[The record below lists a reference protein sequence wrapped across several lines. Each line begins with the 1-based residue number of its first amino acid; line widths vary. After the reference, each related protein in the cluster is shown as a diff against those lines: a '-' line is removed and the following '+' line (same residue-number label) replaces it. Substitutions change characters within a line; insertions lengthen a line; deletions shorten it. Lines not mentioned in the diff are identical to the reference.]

1 MENNNQN
8 GGPIIV
14 AFGDGNQVAYSITN
28 TYQGN
33 VNNGKSHNVANGS
46 KLPTAEQME
55 QALRKT
61 VSDGYWWSSRAWA
74 VVFRVYQMLGYTGSY
89 STFVEDAG
97 KWKVN
102 TGYELN
108 YDAIQKPMAKGWLI
122 GPVEKWEAQGAAK
135 AFPEL
140 ANALLNILG
149 IDLKTLY

>member
-1 MENNNQN
+1 
-8 GGPIIV
+8 
-14 AFGDGNQVAYSITN
+14 
-28 TYQGN
+28 
-33 VNNGKSHNVANGS
+33 
-46 KLPTAEQME
+46 
-55 QALRKT
+55 
-61 VSDGYWWSSRAWA
+61 
-74 VVFRVYQMLGYTGSY
+74 MLGYTGSY

-122 GPVEKWEAQGAAK
+122 GPVGKWEAQGAAK

-149 IDLKTLY
+149 IDVKTL